1 MKERFKYIPSIVML
15 LAGFIACITTIVN
28 KYDIMEALIIILVV
42 LISFYIVGL
51 IIRALFNK
59 FIIVEEKEEEIEE
72 AIEESPEDEGENSEA
87 SEASLNPGEESE
99 V

>member
-28 KYDIMEALIIILVV
+28 KYDIIETLIIILVV
-42 LISFYIVGL
+42 LVSFYIVGL

-59 FIIVEEKEEEIEE
+59 FIIVEVIEVIKESEE
-72 AIEESPEDEGENSEA
+72 AVEGEEDETSEA
-87 SEASLNPGEESE
+87 SETSLNPEEESE

>member
-28 KYDIMEALIIILVV
+28 KYDIIETLIIILVV
-42 LISFYIVGL
+42 LVSFYIVGL

-59 FIIVEEKEEEIEE
+59 FIIVEVIEGIKESEE
-72 AIEESPEDEGENSEA
+72 AVEGEEDENPEA
-87 SEASLNPGEESE
+87 SEASLNPEEESE

>member
-28 KYDIMEALIIILVV
+28 KYDIIETLIIILVV
-42 LISFYIVGL
+42 LVSFYIVGL
-51 IIRALFNK
+51 IIRVLFNK
-59 FIIVEEKEEEIEE
+59 FIIVEVIEEIKESEE
-72 AIEESPEDEGENSEA
+72 AVEGEEDENPEA
-87 SEASLNPGEESE
+87 SEASLNPEEESE

>member
-28 KYDIMEALIIILVV
+28 KYDIIETLIIILVV
-42 LISFYIVGL
+42 LVSFYIVGL
-51 IIRALFNK
+51 IIRVLFNK
-59 FIIVEEKEEEIEE
+59 FIIVEVIEEIKESEE
-72 AIEESPEDEGENSEA
+72 AVEGEEDELPEA
-87 SEASLNPGEESE
+87 SESSLNPEEESE